1 MLDFGSSISNNGS
14 ESLGGAVYT
23 VYSDAACTKAVG
35 TLTTGDNGVSDI
47 LNVKEGINYYAK
59 ETKAPKGFE
68 LNPEVIGPLKV
79 DASNSPGVFQAVDN
93 PKPTTGSGKL
103 RKQSA
108 NPEITNGNSYYSL
121 EGAEYTVYSDAQLK
135 KSVAVLKTDK
145 NGNSQTITLDAGTYY
160 VKETKAPAGFEEDET
175 VHTMVVKENET
186 SILKVQDVSFEAYGG
201 EIRSRIKISR
211 TKSAH

>member
-1 MLDFGSSISNNGS
+1 M
-14 ESLGGAVYT
+14 
-23 VYSDAACTKAVG
+23 AAF
-35 TLTTGDNGVSDI
+35 SDI

-103 RKQSA
+103 QKQSA

-145 NGNSQTITLDAGTYY
+145 NGNLPSGHLPSLGL
-160 VKETKAPAGFEEDET
+160 GFLSLFCISTRGAVEDR
-175 VHTMVVKENET
+175 N
-186 SILKVQDVSFEAYGG
+186 
-201 EIRSRIKISR
+201 
-211 TKSAH
+211 